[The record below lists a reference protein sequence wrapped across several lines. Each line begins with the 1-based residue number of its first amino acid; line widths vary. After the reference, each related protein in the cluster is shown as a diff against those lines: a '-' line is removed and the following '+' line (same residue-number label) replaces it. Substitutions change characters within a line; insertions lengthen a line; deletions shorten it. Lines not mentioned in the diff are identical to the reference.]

1 MVLRQLQVH
10 RHLNSDW
17 KTLMGTQSRM
27 RLHIARDIATLFVL
41 EYQSACLR
49 STSVRDQ
56 HTLMP
61 EFPQGLCWEAWTLI
75 PIQKYL

>member
-1 MVLRQLQVH
+1 
-10 RHLNSDW
+10 
-17 KTLMGTQSRM
+17 M

-41 EYQSACLR
+41 EYQSARLR
-49 STSVRDQ
+49 SMSVRDQ

-61 EFPQGLCWEAWTLI
+61 EFPQDMCWEAWTVI